1 MDGELIHGYT
11 VNPVPRDLDHFETVI
26 RDSYRSS
33 ATFMNVLI
41 IEDEPNIIEAI
52 RFILSRDGWAVD
64 THSDGATAL
73 DAVERLR
80 ADGVDVGLINK
91 PTLNVV
97 DEEMLAKISA
107 ASERE
112 LEAATLGITSL
123 IEPLLIVIMGFLV
136 GFIVLSI
143 LLPIFEMNQVIG

>member
-1 MDGELIHGYT
+1 VQMMAVGE
-11 VNPVPRDLDHFETVI
+11 
-26 RDSYRSS
+26 SS
-33 ATFMNVLI
+33 GSL
-41 IEDEPNIIEAI
+41 
-52 RFILSRDGWAVD
+52 
-64 THSDGATAL
+64 
-73 DAVERLR
+73 
-80 ADGVDVGLINK
+80 
-91 PTLNVV
+91 
-97 DEEMLAKISA
+97 EEMLANISA